1 MNLKLLIITLGSL
14 SVFFILQALFW
25 WRRSRI
31 RRREDLLSQRL
42 GADDESE
49 DDLMRTRYEGRFK
62 SHLAELMRSAGEQQP
77 DVNSFIQQAS
87 VYGAAGFLLAFIVL
101 EQLFAGV
108 CFSIVGAGFF
118 YLRLLNKRDGR
129 IALAEQQLP
138 EALEMM
144 IISLRAG
151 QSLDQAIALN
161 AQELPAPICEEFKQV
176 SDETRFG
183 LPLDEALKS
192 MARRLDHAKTVRSF
206 VISVL
211 VLRQTGG
218 NLVEV
223 LETMIESMRQQAQY
237 EHKLRSMTA
246 EARSNA
252 RTLGALPPV
261 FVLISYFINPDY
273 PELVLGTRA
282 GITMMLTSLFFY
294 VLGFMWVRRLVKPR
308 M

>member
-1 MNLKLLIITLGSL
+1 MNLKLLIITMASL
-14 SVFFILQALFW
+14 SVFFTLQALYW
-25 WRRSRI
+25 WRRGKS
-31 RRREDLLSQRL
+31 RRRDELLAQRL
-42 GADDESE
+42 GVDEEAE
-49 DDLMRTRYEGRFK
+49 DELMRARYEGRLK
-62 SHLAELMRSAGEQQP
+62 GHLAALMRSAGEEQP

-87 VYGAAGFLLAFIVL
+87 VYGAAGFLIAMIALNNV
-101 EQLFAGV
+101 FAGL
-108 CFSIVGAGFF
+108 CFSVVGGGFF
-118 YLRLLNKRDGR
+118 YLRLLNRRDGR
-129 IALAEQQLP
+129 IAQAEQQLP

-161 AQELPAPICEEFKQV
+161 ARELPSPISEEFRQV

-192 MARRLDHAKTVRSF
+192 MARRLDNAKTVRTF

-223 LETMIESMRQQAQY
+223 LETMIEGMRQQAQY

-261 FVLISYFINPDY
+261 FVLISYFINPNY

-282 GITMMLTSLFFY
+282 GVTMMIAALAFY
-294 VLGFMWVRRLVKPR
+294 IAGFLWVRRLVKPR